1 MMRRAPPPAAAP
13 IVVLLTVLLF
23 TGIADWGWDWDWDGL
38 CVEIVALPD
47 AAGSVSLA
55 VTVLDVP

>member
-13 IVVLLTVLLF
+13 IVALLTVLF
-23 TGIADWGWDWDWDGL
+23 TGVADWDWDGL
-38 CVEIVALPD
+38 CVEIVALSNAPGTV
-47 AAGSVSLA
+47 ALA